1 MSSEFDDER
10 LEDTRERL
18 ARDVGALKQKL
29 KPRRLARD
37 TARKAADKGQ
47 EAAAMAAERGRE
59 AAKVAAA
66 QSARAARDVARTARA
81 NPLPFVAVGAAA
93 ACAAWA
99 LARHRRNRERPRLW
113 ADMP

>member
-1 MSSEFDDER
+1 MSSEFDEAR
-10 LEDTRERL
+10 LEDTREKL
-18 ARDVGALKQKL
+18 AHDVVALKEKL

-47 EAAAMAAERGRE
+47 AAASVAAERGRE

-66 QSARAARDVARTARA
+66 QSARAAKDVARTARA
-81 NPLPFVAVGAAA
+81 NPLPFVAIGAAA

-99 LARHRRNRERPRLW
+99 LARHRRDREYPRVW